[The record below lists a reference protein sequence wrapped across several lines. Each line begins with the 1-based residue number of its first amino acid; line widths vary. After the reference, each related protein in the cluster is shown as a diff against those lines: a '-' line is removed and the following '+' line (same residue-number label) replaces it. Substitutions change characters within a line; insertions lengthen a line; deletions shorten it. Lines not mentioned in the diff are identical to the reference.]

1 MTLLD
6 SDALALNSSE
16 QEYQVPLCFW
26 IPIVHSLILGT
37 ITSKVNWNNSDVHFN
52 GDGSVDDNNLHGVVQ
67 ELVLELLDVEDLLE
81 EVVQLL
87 LAHHLVFIFHEE
99 GSDDDHHHDHHHH
112 AHDHHHDVI
121 GDHLVSQ
128 H

>member
-1 MTLLD
+1 M
-6 SDALALNSSE
+6 
-16 QEYQVPLCFW
+16 F
-26 IPIVHSLILGT
+26 
-37 ITSKVNWNNSDVHFN
+37 TSKVNWNNSDVHLN
-52 GDGSVDDNNLHGVVQ
+52 GDDSVDDNNLHGVVQ

-87 LAHHLVFIFHEE
+87 LAHNLVFIFDEE
-99 GSDDDHHHDHHHH
+99 GSDDDNSDDDHHHDHHHDH
-112 AHDHHHDVI
+112 RHDHPDHHYDVI

>member
-1 MTLLD
+1 M
-6 SDALALNSSE
+6 
-16 QEYQVPLCFW
+16 F
-26 IPIVHSLILGT
+26 
-37 ITSKVNWNNSDVHFN
+37 TSKVNWNNSDVHFN

-87 LAHHLVFIFHEE
+87 LAHHLVFIFDEE
-99 GSDDDHHHDHHHH
+99 GSDDDHDQNHHY
-112 AHDHHHDVI
+112 DVI

-128 H
+128 HWCW